1 MIRVFGLILTEYLD
15 RFQPSIWTGFDRVF
29 GAISTEYLDRF
40 RPSIWILNFSAHAA
54 VTNTQS
60 PAQQY
65 FLIFRREAMSTVIGV
80 LHFWEIILLL
90 PVPETSRS
98 FHFLEIILLLPVP
111 ETSRSFWINACQAGE
126 RIIFFSFSASFAA
139 ARHSFM

>member
-15 RFQPSIWTGFDRVF
+15 RFQPSIWTDSDRVF
-29 GAISTEYLDRF
+29 GSILTEYLDRF
-40 RPSIWILNFSAHAA
+40 RPSIWILNFSFPAA
-54 VTNTQS
+54 VTNTLS
-60 PAQQY
+60 PARQY
-65 FLIFRREAMSTVIGV
+65 FLIFRREAMSTVFGTI
-80 LHFWEIILLL
+80 
-90 PVPETSRS
+90 
-98 FHFLEIILLLPVP
+98 HFLEIILLLPVP

>member
-1 MIRVFGLILTEYLD
+1 MD

-98 FHFLEIILLLPVP
+98 F
-111 ETSRSFWINACQAGE
+111 WINACQAGE